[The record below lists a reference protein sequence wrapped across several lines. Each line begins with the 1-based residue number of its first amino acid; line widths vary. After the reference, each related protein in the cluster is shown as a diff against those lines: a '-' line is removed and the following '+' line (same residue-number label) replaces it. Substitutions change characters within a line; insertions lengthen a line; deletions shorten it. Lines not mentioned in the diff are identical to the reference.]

1 MVTKPSFVVLTL
13 ANLIPI
19 AGVLWLDW
27 AVVDILLLYWT
38 ESVIIG
44 VINVL
49 RMISSESNN
58 LIAGLLPAAKEQLMT
73 AAFEKSNIQ
82 LPMTAIKSFV
92 IPFFILHYGMFC
104 FGHLAFVVSLF
115 GNSATSNGIASSIP
129 ALSNSSFWI
138 AAGAIAVSHLFSFY
152 ANFIGKCEYKRTG
165 LGTLMHRPYGRIVV
179 MHVSI
184 IFGAG
189 LVIWLGNPLP
199 VLLVLVVAKTVLDLR
214 LHKKERHSFA
224 LQA

>member
-92 IPFFILHYGMFC
+92 IPFLPG
-104 FGHLAFVVSLF
+104 
-115 GNSATSNGIASSIP
+115 P
-129 ALSNSSFWI
+129 LSD
-138 AAGAIAVSHLFSFY
+138 
-152 ANFIGKCEYKRTG
+152 
-165 LGTLMHRPYGRIVV
+165 P
-179 MHVSI
+179 
-184 IFGAG
+184 
-189 LVIWLGNPLP
+189 
-199 VLLVLVVAKTVLDLR
+199 
-214 LHKKERHSFA
+214 
-224 LQA
+224 